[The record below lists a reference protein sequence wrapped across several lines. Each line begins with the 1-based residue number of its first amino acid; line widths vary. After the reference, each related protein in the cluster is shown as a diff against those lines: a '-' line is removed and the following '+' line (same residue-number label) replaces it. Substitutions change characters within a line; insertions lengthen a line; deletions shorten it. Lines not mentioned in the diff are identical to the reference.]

1 MHLWIASIFAVR
13 LAAGTP
19 IGPDSS
25 LIASKSDTLAPL
37 SVVADTTA
45 AATAVAKDTVHA
57 SRPAAPADAALATVM
72 AFTLDGNPRL
82 LPSRSSV
89 ITSFV
94 TGPDSATGD
103 TAKTTRRP
111 RAIEYSDAYHTRLKI
126 HQIGAYLMIPLFIG
140 EYVLGEKLLTSTN
153 RSDGLKTAH
162 SVVAAGVGVVFVANT
177 VTGGWNFWDS
187 RKDPNGRTRRD
198 IHSALMLASDVGFLL
213 TAASAGDAQRS
224 LSKAR
229 THRAFAISSIAI
241 SAIGSGMMWIWKN

>member
-1 MHLWIASIFAVR
+1 MHLWIASIFAVQ
-13 LAAGTP
+13 LAAGAP
-19 IGPDSS
+19 IGPDSA
-25 LIASKSDTLAPL
+25 LVVSKTDTLVPV
-37 SVVADTTA
+37 STVADTTA
-45 AATAVAKDTVHA
+45 AVTSGAKDSAHA
-57 SRPAAPADAALATVM
+57 VNATTLAAVKAS
-72 AFTLDGNPRL
+72 TLDMNSRL
-82 LPSRSSV
+82 LPSRSNV
-89 ITSFV
+89 IPSFV
-94 TGPDSATGD
+94 MGPDSAMGD
-103 TAKTTRRP
+103 TTKTTRRP

-177 VTGGWNFWDS
+177 VTGAWNFWDS

-241 SAIGSGMMWIWKN
+241 SAIGSGMMWLWKN